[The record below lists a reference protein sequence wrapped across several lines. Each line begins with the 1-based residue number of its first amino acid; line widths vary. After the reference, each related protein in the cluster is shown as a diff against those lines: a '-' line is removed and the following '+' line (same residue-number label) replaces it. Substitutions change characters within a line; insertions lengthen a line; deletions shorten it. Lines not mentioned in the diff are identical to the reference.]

1 MAIDFSAVESAIN
14 QTKVEVQEHEIA
26 EGEWNTAKEV
36 LTAKQAEVATAQ
48 AEVASKAEVANKEKA
63 DVIAGV
69 NSAITAL
76 QEILNTLA

>member
-26 EGEWNTAKEV
+26 E
-36 LTAKQAEVATAQ
+36 AQ